1 VEKLA
6 IKVDDVSKIYKLYAN
21 PIDRLKEII
30 SITKRNRHK
39 DFVALDQISF
49 HINKGETVGIIGKNG
64 SGKSTILK
72 MITGVLT
79 PTSGQIMVNGKIS
92 SLLELGAGFN
102 PEYNGIENIYLNGT
116 VMGFSRQEMDQ
127 KIDEILAFADIGD
140 FVYQPI
146 KTYSS
151 GMYVRL
157 AFAAAINVDPDILI
171 VDEALAVGD
180 ISFQSKCF
188 RKFESLKEAGK
199 TILLVTHSM
208 DMVARHCDRA
218 ILIQEGHL
226 LADGLPK
233 DVINNY
239 TRIMTSQMKSKSDIS
254 EIYNST
260 RQLIDHYSSEELLGI
275 ESFFGVESVEQFHLR
290 KRYNPNEFRWGD
302 GRGKIID
309 YMLLVDSNLEPE
321 IVFTG
326 QKIELYVKFMFFQNV
341 EELITGLVLKT
352 LDGVIMFGQNTRNI
366 GLKVVTNPSMTSSCI
381 VKYSFVNY
389 LTSGKYL
396 ISVGCSEGLNI
407 DQDQLDTLA
416 IDRRNDSIILEVVN
430 NAGLPGL
437 IDPQVI
443 IEQIFPS

>member
-1 VEKLA
+1 MDQVA
-6 IKVDDVSKIYKLYAN
+6 IKVDNVSKIYKLYTN
-21 PIDRLKEII
+21 PLDRLKETL
-30 SITKRNRHK
+30 SITKRSHHK
-39 DFVALDQISF
+39 DFVALNQISF

-79 PTSGQIMVNGKIS
+79 PTSGQIMVDGKIS

-116 VMGFSRQEMDQ
+116 VMGYSRQEMDQ
-127 KIDEILAFADIGD
+127 KLDEILSFADIGD
-140 FVYQPI
+140 FVNQPI

-233 DVINNY
+233 DIINNY
-239 TRIMTSQMKSKSDIS
+239 TRIMTSQLKSKDDISDI
-254 EIYNST
+254 NKST
-260 RQLIDHYSSEELLGI
+260 SQFIDHYSSEELLGI
-275 ESFFGVESVEQFHLR
+275 EGFFGTEHVEQFHLR
-290 KRYNPNEFRWGD
+290 KSYNPNEFRWGD

-309 YMLLVDSNLEPE
+309 YMLVVDSNLEPE
-321 IVFTG
+321 LVFTG
-326 QKIELYVKFMFFQNV
+326 QRIELYVKFLFFDNI

-352 LDGVIMFGQNTRNI
+352 LDGVVMFGQNTRNV
-366 GLKVVTNPSMTSSCI
+366 GLKVITSSSISSCI

-396 ISVGCSEGLNI
+396 ISVGCSEGLLE
-407 DQDQLDTLA
+407 DQLDTLA

-430 NAGLPGL
+430 KAGLPGL

-443 IEQIFPS
+443 IEQIIPN